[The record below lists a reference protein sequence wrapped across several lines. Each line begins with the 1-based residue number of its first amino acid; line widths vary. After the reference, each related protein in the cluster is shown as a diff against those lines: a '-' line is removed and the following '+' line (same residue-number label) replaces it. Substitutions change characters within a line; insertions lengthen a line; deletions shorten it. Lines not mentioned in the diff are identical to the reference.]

1 MRNVFSVCWPR
12 GEMRFRKPLLW
23 VLVTFVGACTSTGN
37 RSFEISEPED
47 LGVEHLSAEVVEAIV
62 AGTADPPRFSS
73 VPATSGP
80 HAPTPTPCGIFR
92 REVPE
97 IFNIHTLEHGAVI
110 FYYQPD
116 VISDEELIELEVLG
130 RELATHVIVMPYSA
144 LEVPLA
150 MVAWGRLAELDQVD
164 LDAARSF
171 WAEFAQR
178 GPESGIACGVTV
190 DEGG

>member
-1 MRNVFSVCWPR
+1 
-12 GEMRFRKPLLW
+12 MRFRRPLFLC
-23 VLVTFVGACTSTGN
+23 VLVTIVSACTGTES
-37 RSFEISEPED
+37 RSYEVSEPED
-47 LGVEHLSAEVVEAIV
+47 LGVEHLSAEVVDAIV
-62 AGTADPPRFSS
+62 AGTGDPPRYSS
-73 VPATSGP
+73 MPATSGP

-92 REVPE
+92 QEVPE
-97 IFNIHTLEHGAVI
+97 IFNIHSLEHGAVI

-116 VISDEELIELEVLG
+116 VISSEELLELEELG

-164 LDAARSF
+164 FDAARSF
-171 WAEFAQR
+171 WGEFAQR
-178 GPESGIACGVTV
+178 GPESGIACDVSV